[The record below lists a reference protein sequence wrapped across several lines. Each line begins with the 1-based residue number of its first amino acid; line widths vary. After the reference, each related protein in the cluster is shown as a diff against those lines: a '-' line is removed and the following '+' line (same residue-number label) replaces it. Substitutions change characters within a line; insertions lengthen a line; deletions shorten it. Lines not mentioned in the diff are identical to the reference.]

1 MARILITDDEEPM
14 RAMMGAV
21 LRERG
26 HVIVEA
32 KGAREAV
39 EKHREQRADLII
51 TDLVMR
57 EMDGTELLRRV
68 RTFAPETPI
77 IAVSGAKHGKMYLNM
92 AKLLGAERILAKPF
106 APEELLRA
114 VEELLGGSAPS
125 TVEA

>member
-1 MARILITDDEEPM
+1 M